1 MVIWEPMETV
11 LSEQG
16 LSEQNY
22 ILKID
27 LILGISVLVTVLTT
41 VLPLFYIMY
50 IIFIISYT

>member
-50 IIFIISYT
+50 IIFIMSYT